1 METNI
6 EAPPI
11 SGIKAGEYGIFFCDR
26 KGNLVD
32 EDQISKRLL
41 HVTEMTNPE
50 TYRSLVEKKDK
61 LRKEFQKFIDQ
72 QEKAG
77 LFPIP
82 CLGGD
87 SNGEIYPQIIL

>member
-1 METNI
+1 MENQ
-6 EAPPI
+6 I
-11 SGIKAGEYGIFFCDR
+11 SGIKAGEFGIFFCDR

-50 TYRSLVEKKDK
+50 TYRNLVEKRDN
-61 LRKEFQKFIDQ
+61 LRREFQLFIDQ
-72 QEKAG
+72 QEASG

-82 CLGGD
+82 CLGGTLD
-87 SNGEIYPQIIL
+87 EEIYPQIIL